1 MGDSAGSRERTFRAI
16 YEQHGVAVHAYVA
29 RRVADAHVEDLVAET
44 FMVAWRKLPKNVE
57 EPLPWLYAV
66 ARREVANHRRKLA
79 GGHRLVERLAALT
92 PRHEGAAP
100 PLVVPGLE
108 PPLAAAFGRLTD
120 VEKEALALVAWEQL
134 DYTQAGRV
142 VGCTAATFAV
152 RVSRARGKLRDA
164 LQPAPPAVPRAK
176 ERTA

>member
-1 MGDSAGSRERTFRAI
+1 MGDRAATRERTFRAI
-16 YEQHGVAVHAYVA
+16 YELHGAAVHAYVA
-29 RRVADAHVEDLVAET
+29 RRVAEAHVEDLVAET
-44 FMVAWRKLPKNVE
+44 FMVAWRKLPSDVE

-92 PRHEGAAP
+92 PRHQGAAP
-100 PLVVPGLE
+100 PLAVPGLE

-142 VGCTAATFAV
+142 VGCTPATFAV
-152 RVSRARGKLRDA
+152 RVSRARGKLREA
-164 LQPAPPAVPRAK
+164 LQPPAPTPRVVK